1 MAQAPDVNRH
11 APAEAYEAMVR
22 HLTDVIIVLDGAEG
36 TIRYASPSLETV
48 FGHHPGELLGTDPF
62 ALVHPD
68 DLAKERRR
76 YEMVGRHHG
85 SPPAEPFRFAD
96 ADGNWRTVETVASSL
111 GDDGG
116 IVIVLRDVTRRVQT
130 ERQLA
135 TSEDRFRTLADL
147 APVAIFE
154 MDPEG
159 RIVWANERQLALS
172 DASSPE
178 ELSELWPERI
188 HPDDRGRV
196 LAAWRDVLA
205 EPRRHEIHS
214 TMVTPDGRER
224 RMLSRVEPVHDGDG
238 QLAGW
243 VGTAEDVTALADAV
257 TAAEAQTAAL
267 GVANQQLRASQAE
280 AAQATRAKDEF
291 LSRMSHEL
299 RTPLNS
305 IIGFAQLL
313 EGGHLSPDEQRE
325 AVALVLRSGR
335 HLLGLVDEVLDLSR
349 IGSGELALTLEPVDV
364 AHLAADAV
372 HAVRPEANAAQVQIL
387 LEGEPGPLY
396 ARADRRRLL
405 QVLLDLATNGIRYNH
420 TGGWVAVRHSQG
432 PDGVQ
437 LTVRDSGRGIPEE
450 HLTRLFEPFDRLDA
464 EATGVTGTGLG
475 LTLADADADERTVLY
490 IEDNPV
496 NYKLVERTLQS
507 RPGIRLVGAECGL
520 DGLAAAGAEHPDLIL
535 LDLHLPDVSGVEVL
549 EALRA
554 DPDTAAIP
562 VTVLTADVQPGLR
575 EQLTGDGRTG
585 WLTKPLNLPDLLAVV
600 DGVGPTG

>member
-1 MAQAPDVNRH
+1 
-11 APAEAYEAMVR
+11 
-22 HLTDVIIVLDGAEG
+22 
-36 TIRYASPSLETV
+36 
-48 FGHHPGELLGTDPF
+48 
-62 ALVHPD
+62 
-68 DLAKERRR
+68 
-76 YEMVGRHHG
+76 
-85 SPPAEPFRFAD
+85 
-96 ADGNWRTVETVASSL
+96 
-111 GDDGG
+111 
-116 IVIVLRDVTRRVQT
+116 
-130 ERQLA
+130 
-135 TSEDRFRTLADL
+135 
-147 APVAIFE
+147 
-154 MDPEG
+154 
-159 RIVWANERQLALS
+159 
-172 DASSPE
+172 
-178 ELSELWPERI
+178 
-188 HPDDRGRV
+188 
-196 LAAWRDVLA
+196 
-205 EPRRHEIHS
+205 
-214 TMVTPDGRER
+214 
-224 RMLSRVEPVHDGDG
+224 MLSRVDPVHDGEG
-238 QLAGW
+238 RVTGW
-243 VGTAEDVTALADAV
+243 IGTAEDVTVLADAV

-372 HAVRPEANAAQVQIL
+372 HAVRPEANAAQVQVL
-387 LEGEPGPLY
+387 LEGGPGPLY

-475 LTLADADADERTVLY
+475 LTLARSLVEQMGGHLEVTSTVGAGTTFTVSLPAAAAVEDHAPPPAPPAAPALPDPATDADADADADERTVLY

-600 DGVGPTG
+600 DGVDPTG